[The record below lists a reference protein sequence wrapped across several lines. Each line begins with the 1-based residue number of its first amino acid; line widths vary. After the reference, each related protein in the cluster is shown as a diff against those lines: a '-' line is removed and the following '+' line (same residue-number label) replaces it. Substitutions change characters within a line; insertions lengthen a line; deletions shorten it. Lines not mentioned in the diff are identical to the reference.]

1 MLETTKELNTNKPF
15 LVTHAQTR
23 FFFSFLE
30 ILWQLRMGER
40 RDNRRKRKG
49 AASEGCTSAR
59 PGAFCMLDLMGS
71 TGEPGLRWQ
80 PGKLVPAR
88 GVSLASQ
95 HLSEGRTGPTR
106 ADRGKSTFFL
116 SFIHLDLHLT
126 IRRIHLGSLWSIAK
140 YTNTTPC
147 VSHCF
152 KHSHGSWL
160 S

>member
-1 MLETTKELNTNKPF
+1 
-15 LVTHAQTR
+15 
-23 FFFSFLE
+23 
-30 ILWQLRMGER
+30 MGER

-116 SFIHLDLHLT
+116 PFHSPRFTFNYKAYPFGVIME
-126 IRRIHLGSLWSIAK
+126 
-140 YTNTTPC
+140 
-147 VSHCF
+147 HC
-152 KHSHGSWL
+152 
-160 S
+160 